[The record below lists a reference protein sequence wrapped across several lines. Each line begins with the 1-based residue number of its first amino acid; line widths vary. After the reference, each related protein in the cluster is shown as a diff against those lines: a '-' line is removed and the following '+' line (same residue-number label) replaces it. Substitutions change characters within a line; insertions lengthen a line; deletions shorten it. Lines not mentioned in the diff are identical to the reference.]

1 MTVGKLAKPFPV
13 SLPAF
18 SKHLRVL
25 EEAGLIKRERDGRM
39 FRCRLEATQL
49 IESARWIASYGSLW
63 RRQFD
68 ELAEYLKSDKKLGR
82 NR

>member
-1 MTVGKLAKPFPV
+1 MTVCKLAKPFPV

-49 IESARWIASYGSLW
+49 VEPARWIVSYGSLW

-68 ELAEYLKSDKKLGR
+68 ELAEYLESDKKLGR